1 MSDED
6 IFEDSDDGD
15 FSASEDE
22 WAPGKEDDTS
32 ESDFE
37 ETINDS
43 AELESTTVQKA
54 KMYEISVFYCFLLLI
69 ITIA

>member
-6 IFEDSDDGD
+6 DFDDFDGDSGEGD

-22 WAPGKEDDTS
+22 WAPGKDDKSS

-37 ETINDS
+37 ETPDTGADDS
-43 AELESTTVQKA
+43 IVERSK
-54 KMYEISVFYCFLLLI
+54 KK
-69 ITIA
+69 